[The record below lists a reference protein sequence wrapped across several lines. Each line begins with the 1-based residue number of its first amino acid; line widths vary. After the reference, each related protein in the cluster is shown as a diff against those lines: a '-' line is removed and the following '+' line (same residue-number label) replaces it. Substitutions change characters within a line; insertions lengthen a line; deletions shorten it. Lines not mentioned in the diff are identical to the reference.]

1 MKKLLTSIISAW
13 ICFWLAFHPAIA
25 YSQEADSVTSTSQN
39 QPTPVQEGDSVPFNG
54 VLIPTLQ
61 AAQMTARLEQQ
72 ESVCN
77 ARVKAEV
84 ETALSR
90 SQLLL
95 DNCTSARKV
104 YEEMYTTQLTYQR
117 DYIDFLEKKSTGPKI
132 PQEVVFII
140 GIVAGVG
147 ITIGAG
153 YAMHAAS
160 H

>member
-1 MKKLLTSIISAW
+1 
-13 ICFWLAFHPAIA
+13 
-25 YSQEADSVTSTSQN
+25 
-39 QPTPVQEGDSVPFNG
+39 
-54 VLIPTLQ
+54 
-61 AAQMTARLEQQ
+61 MTARLEQQ
-72 ESVCN
+72 ESQCN
-77 ARVKAEV
+77 ARIKTEV

-95 DNCTSARKV
+95 DNCTSSRQV
-104 YEEMYTTQLTYQR
+104 YEEMYTSQLAYQR
-117 DYIDFLEKKSTGPKI
+117 DYINFLEKKATGPKI

>member
-1 MKKLLTSIISAW
+1 MKKLLTNSICAW
-13 ICFWLAFHPAIA
+13 ICCWLAFYPAITYA
-25 YSQEADSVTSTSQN
+25 QDSESTDSTAQV
-39 QPTPVQEGDSVPFNG
+39 QPTPLQTGAVAPFNG
-54 VLIPTLQ
+54 ILIPTLQ
-61 AAQMTARLEQQ
+61 AAEMTARLEQQ
-72 ESVCN
+72 ESFCN
-77 ARVKAEV
+77 ARITTEV

-95 DNCTSARKV
+95 DNCTSARQV
-104 YEEMYTTQLTYQR
+104 YEEMYTSQLASQR
-117 DYIDFLEKKSTGPKI
+117 EYIDFLEKKATGPKI